1 MKRTVLTKIF
11 SCFQF
16 VQLGLRTS
24 ASGHSALSVN
34 KHGSKTPQPQ
44 QQQQQQQVLLLQQT
58 PLQPTIAAASVSSAV
73 DQQAAAAAAMAAANG
88 AGPSFVTMRDRP
100 LPATPRIYDPL
111 QEQQIFPSN
120 GGGDINGCN
129 DDTEHLLFNKSSES
143 SPIIVSA
150 HAINNNTISNST
162 SNSNLSN
169 LANNNSCNGVDKT
182 TSNMVK
188 VPPRPPPKPKKKMPT
203 ISAITENANG
213 ENAAGGK
220 QFQDECEDGTEV

>member
-1 MKRTVLTKIF
+1 M
-11 SCFQF
+11 
-16 VQLGLRTS
+16 
-24 ASGHSALSVN
+24 
-34 KHGSKTPQPQ
+34 Q
-44 QQQQQQQVLLLQQT
+44 QQQ
-58 PLQPTIAAASVSSAV
+58 PLQATIAAASVSNAV
-73 DQQAAAAAAMAAANG
+73 DLQAAAHAAAVAAAAAG

-100 LPATPRIYDPL
+100 LPATPRIYEPL

-120 GGGDINGCN
+120 GGEINGCN
-129 DDTEHLLFNKSSES
+129 DDTEHLLFNKSVES

-169 LANNNSCNGVDKT
+169 LANNNSGSYVEKM
-182 TSNMVK
+182 SNVSK

-213 ENAAGGK
+213 ENGADARL
-220 QFQDECEDGTEV
+220 FQDECEDGTEV